1 MFLEVLKKIYLWYLD
16 AIIWRNVIYYNWRGF
31 KTLESFIQYR
41 TTEQGHEDEHVFKV
55 DLKATQLYFF
65 LYFTSSVRLSVT
77 QTVFTKLVLLIERG
91 TAKADSIN
99 GGEASI
105 TLGLSPLPEL
115 LRGNVASSQSSCL
128 QRYYGN
134 WRKPTMTPSKQ
145 SVMVM
150 VRVTCKLNGRNFDSS
165 VRLPSYTNKKCML
178 LYNTGYY

>member
-16 AIIWRNVIYYNWRGF
+16 AIIWRNFIYYNSEEDLKHLRV
-31 KTLESFIQYR
+31 SFS
-41 TTEQGHEDEHVFKV
+41 TEQQNRVTRMNMC
-55 DLKATQLYFF
+55 LKWTLKQLNFIFSYIS
-65 LYFTSSVRLSVT
+65 LRPSVSLT
-77 QTVFTKLVLLIERG
+77 QTVFTKLVPLIERG

-150 VRVTCKLNGRNFDSS
+150 VRVACKLHARNFDSS
-165 VRLPSYTNKKCML
+165 VRLPSYTNKKYML

>member
-16 AIIWRNVIYYNWRGF
+16 AIIWRNFIYYNSEEDLKHLRV
-31 KTLESFIQYR
+31 SFS
-41 TTEQGHEDEHVFKV
+41 TEQQNRVTRMNMC
-55 DLKATQLYFF
+55 LKWTLKQLNFIFSYIS
-65 LYFTSSVRLSVT
+65 LRPSVSLT
-77 QTVFTKLVLLIERG
+77 QTVFTKLVPLIERG

-150 VRVTCKLNGRNFDSS
+150 VRVTCKLHGRNFDSS
-165 VRLPSYTNKKCML
+165 VRLPSYTNKKYML